1 MKRLTESD
9 EDVPADADDVGPELV
24 WVLAGVRRC
33 RSGPTMTGAAWRDGP
48 LIPAGCPPTGTVLL
62 PPFRNP
68 LWRAAE

>member
-62 PPFRNP
+62 PPSGTP
-68 LWRAAE
+68 CGGAAE